1 MNLRYQ
7 KRTGLRTRGLFFIT
21 AAIVVLI
28 VAGIYIKDQ
37 VLPSTKH
44 VKPDFHGMAK
54 PIFVAGELQKASA
67 IGTKEG
73 IKLPLAVV
81 QKNIDSTI
89 RYEKKTKTIIMAT
102 HEKLIHFKTDELTGR
117 VNSKPFELFFTAEQ
131 VKGSL
136 YLPIAP
142 LMELY
147 GLQVKEDPSTGTVTL
162 FKSGDQVQM
171 AKTVKL
177 KKEDKTIPLRVGPS
191 IHKPIVHDVKQGEDL
206 RIWKDLDGWYKVQL
220 ENGIVGFLEDS
231 DVEMGEQITIE
242 QVPASN
248 ENPAKKIDGP
258 INLIWEAVYNKATDV
273 SKIGPLPG
281 VNVVSPTWFSLL
293 DGNGNVQ
300 SKADTAYVKWAH
312 ENDMQVW
319 ALFSNSFEPKLT
331 TEALSTFDRRFQMI
345 QQVMS
350 YAQIYRLDGIN
361 IDFENIYTKD
371 KENFTQFVRELT
383 PMLRAQGLI
392 VSVDVT
398 PKSNSE
404 MWSAFL
410 DRKSLGELVDYMMVM
425 SYDEHWASSPRA
437 GSVSSLPWAENA
449 MRKIIEEDQV
459 PASKLLLGI
468 PLYTRIWTE
477 TPTGGKTKV
486 SSKTAGMKAIQE
498 LIQEKQLKPKFDEAT
513 GQNYV
518 EYEEDGAK
526 RRIWIED
533 QTSLQ
538 ARVELAEELGLAG
551 TASWTRS
558 FALPEAWEVLAR

>member
-7 KRTGLRTRGLFFIT
+7 KRTGLRVRGLFFII
-21 AAIVVLI
+21 AAIAVLV
-28 VAGIYIKDQ
+28 VAGIYIKEE

-44 VKPDFHGMAK
+44 VKPDFHGLAK
-54 PIFVAGELQKASA
+54 PIFVAGELQEASA

-73 IKLPLAVV
+73 IKLPLSVV
-81 QKNIDSTI
+81 QKNIDATI
-89 RYEKKTKTIIMAT
+89 RYEKKSKTIIMAT
-102 HEKLIHFKTDELTGR
+102 HDKLIHFKTDELTGR

-131 VKGSL
+131 VKGTL

-142 LMELY
+142 LEELY

-162 FKSGDQVQM
+162 FKAGDQVQS

-177 KKEDKTIPLRVGPS
+177 KKEEKTLPLRVGPS
-191 IHKPIVHDVKQGEDL
+191 IHKPIVQDVKQGENL
-206 RIWKDLDGWYKVQL
+206 RIWADLDGWYKVQL
-220 ENGIVGFLEDS
+220 ENGIVGFLQDS
-231 DVEMGEQITIE
+231 DVEMGEQLTIE
-242 QVPASN
+242 QVPASS
-248 ENPAKKIDGP
+248 EHPVEKIDGP
-258 INLIWEAVYNKATDV
+258 INLIWEAVYNKTPDV
-273 SKIGPLPG
+273 NKIGPLPG

-293 DGNGNVQ
+293 DGQGNVQ
-300 SKADTAYVKWAH
+300 SKADTAYVNWAH
-312 ENDMQVW
+312 ANNMQVW

-350 YAQIYRLDGIN
+350 YAQIYRIDGIN
-361 IDFENIYTKD
+361 IDFENVYTKD
-371 KENFTQFVRELT
+371 KENYTQFIRELT
-383 PMLRAQGLI
+383 PMLRAQGLV

-449 MRKIIEEDQV
+449 MRRIIDEDQV
-459 PASKLLLGI
+459 PADKLLLGV

-477 TPTGGKTKV
+477 TTVDGKTKV
-486 SSKTAGMKAIQE
+486 SSKTAGMKSIQE
-498 LIQEKQLKPKFDEAT
+498 LIEKKKLKPQFDAAA

-533 QTSLQ
+533 GTSLE
-538 ARVELAEELGLAG
+538 ARVKLAEELGLAG